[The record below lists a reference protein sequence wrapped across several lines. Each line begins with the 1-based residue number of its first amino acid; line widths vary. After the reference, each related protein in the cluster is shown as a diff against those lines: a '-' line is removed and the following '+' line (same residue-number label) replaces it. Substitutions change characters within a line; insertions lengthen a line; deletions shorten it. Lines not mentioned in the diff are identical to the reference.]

1 MQTRSR
7 ERTGAGGSFE
17 WGALKAEIR
26 NAAATTS
33 RCVGSDKVARR
44 SCDRPAIIPT
54 PLLFR
59 APKEYVSVLRAESGT
74 QGIRE

>member
-33 RCVGSDKVARR
+33 RCVGSDK
-44 SCDRPAIIPT
+44 SGQPELRPARDYSYTALIT
-54 PLLFR
+54 WAVWCRDLALGYLKNPLAL
-59 APKEYVSVLRAESGT
+59 
-74 QGIRE
+74 